1 MLAVERPST
10 PAQLRRGF
18 LFSKAVLVYQITDVS
33 AVLGKQDYRPMRFN
47 PEYAI
52 FETTRHL
59 TNGRIKK
66 RMDTM
71 NRFFRENTLYF
82 GYGIYLG
89 QK

>member
-1 MLAVERPST
+1 MRDMLVDE
-10 PAQLRRGF
+10 GF
-18 LFSKAVLVYQITDVS
+18 INSSRVM
-33 AVLGKQDYRPMRFN
+33 YR
-47 PEYAI
+47 Y
-52 FETTRHL
+52 L

-71 NRFFRENTLYF
+71 NRFFRENTQYF